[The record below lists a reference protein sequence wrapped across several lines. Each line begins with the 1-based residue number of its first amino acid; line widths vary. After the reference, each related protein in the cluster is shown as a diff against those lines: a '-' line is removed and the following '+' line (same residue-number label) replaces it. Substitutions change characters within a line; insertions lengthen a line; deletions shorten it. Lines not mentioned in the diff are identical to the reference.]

1 MFMGEKTHTA
11 TRRFSDSAGSTP
23 GPKRKK
29 KRVKFNTERERE
41 TSGEET
47 SGLSRA
53 ASGGEGDESDE

>member
-11 TRRFSDSAGSTP
+11 ARRFSDSAGSTP

-47 SGLSRA
+47 SGLT
-53 ASGGEGDESDE
+53 SGGEGGQLDE